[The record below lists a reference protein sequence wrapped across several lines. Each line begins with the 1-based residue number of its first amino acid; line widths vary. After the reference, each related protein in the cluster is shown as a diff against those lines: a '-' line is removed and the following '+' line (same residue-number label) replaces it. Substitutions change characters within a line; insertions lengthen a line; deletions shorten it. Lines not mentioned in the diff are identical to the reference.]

1 MICYLSL
8 TQLTVHSDIEKLSGA
23 EIDIS
28 RGDREKVPEADDGV
42 HVNESENN
50 EKVTIYLTSLI
61 QTCFT
66 FVLNLYYYLLFLLSL
81 SKAELF

>member
-23 EIDIS
+23 EIEIS

-42 HVNESENN
+42 RVNESENS
-50 EKVTIYLTSLI
+50 EKVTIVYCI
-61 QTCFT
+61 
-66 FVLNLYYYLLFLLSL
+66 
-81 SKAELF
+81 